1 MRLPHDSVTGTILA
15 GLALTA
21 ALVLAVRALTGA
33 G

>member
-1 MRLPHDSVTGTILA
+1 MKPPHDSVTGTVLT

-21 ALVLAVRALTGA
+21 VLVLVLRVLVSG

>member
-1 MRLPHDSVTGTILA
+1 MRLPHDSVAGTILA

-21 ALVLAVRALTGA
+21 LLFLAVRALTGA